1 MLTATQRSRR
11 HPSRP
16 VLEIVPTAP
25 MPCHPAARRD
35 TRFACLIMTY
45 EHWGQTE
52 RRGAGASACHWSFY
66 IFSSGSSADELFFR
80 DLDLE
85 FLQKFGVFDHF
96 LA

>member
-1 MLTATQRSRR
+1 MLHDHA
-11 HPSRP
+11 
-16 VLEIVPTAP
+16 VEIAGDVA
-25 MPCHPAARRD
+25 HD
-35 TRFACLIMTY
+35 
-45 EHWGQTE
+45 
-52 RRGAGASACHWSFY
+52 AGAWHLERSHRFLELCRQLAGAWSFY